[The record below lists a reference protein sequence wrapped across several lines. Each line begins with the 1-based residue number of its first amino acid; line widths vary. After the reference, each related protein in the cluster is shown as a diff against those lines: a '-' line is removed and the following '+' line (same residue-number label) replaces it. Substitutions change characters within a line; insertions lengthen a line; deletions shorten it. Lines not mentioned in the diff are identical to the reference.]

1 MGLDWNPIAKP
12 QPGCED
18 EFEGLFRLLTGKPDP
33 TVSAFQRIKHAL
45 VKPNIEQAKKR
56 FEAIQ
61 ITPFETIQ
69 APRVGFDS
77 VATQWARDRFE
88 EHPPPGKTLEEFLKS
103 MHGYYVV
110 PLSPASDGLPIYT
123 NGPAGYVECFS
134 FRAQWLTIE
143 CEDILGKNTLE
154 RCYENC
160 LAPGLAALGKD
171 LREIATSYS
180 STHSVEH
187 VADVR
192 DFEVSEGSSELK
204 AHILFSAARWCEWW
218 STRGHGLEA
227 YF

>member
-1 MGLDWNPIAKP
+1 MGLDWNPIGKP
-12 QPGCED
+12 QPGCES
-18 EFEGLFRLLTGKPDP
+18 EFERLFRLLTGKPDP
-33 TVSAFQRIKHAL
+33 TASAFQRIKQAL
-45 VKPNIEQAKKR
+45 VKQDIEQAKKR

-61 ITPFETIQ
+61 ISPFETIQ

-77 VATQWARDRFE
+77 VATQWARDQFKD
-88 EHPPPGKTLEEFLKS
+88 HPPPGKTLEEFLKS

-143 CEDILGKNTLE
+143 CKEILGKNVLE
-154 RCYENC
+154 QCYESC
-160 LAPGLAALGKD
+160 LASGLAALGKD
-171 LREIATSYS
+171 LRETATSYS
-180 STHSVEH
+180 TAYSVAH

-192 DFEVSEGSSELK
+192 DFDAPEGSPEQK
-204 AHILFSAARWCEWW
+204 AHIMFSAAKWCEWW
-218 STRGHGLEA
+218 SIRGHGLEA